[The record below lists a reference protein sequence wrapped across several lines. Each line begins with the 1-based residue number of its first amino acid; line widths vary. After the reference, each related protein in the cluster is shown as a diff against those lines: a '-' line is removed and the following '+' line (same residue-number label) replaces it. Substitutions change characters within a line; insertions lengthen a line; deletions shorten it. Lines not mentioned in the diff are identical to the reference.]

1 MGCGYYVSKQ
11 SKLLRK
17 FDKISIRIEK
27 KIAKY
32 YSEKFASEIKKEA
45 RAEFENII
53 PEIPYFSGTINIFR
67 ELIVMSA
74 WGVLYNK
81 SEMV

>member
-11 SKLLRK
+11 SKLLKK

-32 YSEKFASEIKKEA
+32 YSKKYASKIRKEA
-45 RAEFENII
+45 RTELENK
-53 PEIPYFSGTINIFR
+53 Y
-67 ELIVMSA
+67 
-74 WGVLYNK
+74 
-81 SEMV
+81 